1 MKKAIS
7 ILLLL
12 VFLFNVGGY
21 YIVFWGLRYQTDQK
35 LTYRLNTDQYDPSE
49 TIEIKIP
56 VTLPY
61 PIQDRDF
68 ERVDGRFEHNGE
80 HFKLVKHK
88 LQNDTLYVVCLRDQ
102 ETRQLV
108 TTLTDYVHLT
118 QALPGADTSQKAL
131 HFLSKLIKDFYSHSN
146 VSVLHQ
152 SGYIMDMLFNETPAR
167 LLQAVIPVLAPPPR
181 I

>member
-1 MKKAIS
+1 MKKALS

-21 YIVFWGLRYQTDQK
+21 YIVFWGLRYQTDQE
-35 LTYRLNTDQYDPSE
+35 LTYRLNTDQYDRSE
-49 TIEIKIP
+49 TLEIKIP

-61 PIQDRDF
+61 PIQSRDF

-88 LQNDTLYVVCLRDQ
+88 LQNDTLYIVCLRDQ

-108 TTLTDYVHLT
+108 AALTDYVHLT
-118 QALPGADTSQKAL
+118 QARPEADSSQKAR
-131 HFLSKLIKDFYSHSN
+131 HSLSKLVKDFYSYGS
-146 VSVLHQ
+146 VSMLHQ
-152 SGYIMDMLFNETPAR
+152 SGYIME
-167 LLQAVIPVLAPPPR
+167 PVDQS

>member
-1 MKKAIS
+1 MKKALS

-21 YIVFWGLRYQTDQK
+21 YIVFWGLRYQTDQE

-61 PIQDRDF
+61 PIQSQEF
-68 ERVDGRFEHNGE
+68 ERVDGRFEHGGE
-80 HFKLVKHK
+80 HFKLIKHK
-88 LQNDTLYVVCLRDQ
+88 LQNDTLYVVCLRDR
-102 ETRQLV
+102 ETKQL
-108 TTLTDYVHLT
+108 TAALTDYVHLT
-118 QALPGADTSQKAL
+118 QALPGADSSQKAL
-131 HFLSKLIKDFYSHSN
+131 HFLNKLIKDFYSHDSI
-146 VSVLHQ
+146 SMLRQ
-152 SGYIMDMLFNETPAR
+152 SGYIMDLLFTETPAR
-167 LLQAVIPVLAPPPR
+167 ITQTVLPVLAPPPR